1 MFKARGIAIID
12 YELPNGFIDAAEE
25 QQRLKDAI
33 SNLVKG
39 NPRVVF
45 SDVDIRER
53 REHRHHNGNPN
64 IKKMKIRV
72 S

>member
-12 YELPNGFIDAAEE
+12 YELPNGFIDAGEE
-25 QQRLKDAI
+25 QQRFKDAI
-33 SNLVKG
+33 DALCKG

-45 SDVDIRER
+45 SAVDIRER
-53 REHRHHNGNPN
+53 RSHSSHANPD
-64 IKKMKIRV
+64 IKKMKLRI

>member
-12 YELPNGFIDAAEE
+12 YELPNGFIDAGEE

-33 SNLVKG
+33 DKLVNG

-45 SDVDIRER
+45 SAVDIRER
-53 REHRHHNGNPN
+53 RSHSSHANPD
-64 IKKMKIRV
+64 IKKMKLRI

>member
-12 YELPNGFIDAAEE
+12 YELPNGFIDAGEE

-33 SNLVKG
+33 NKLAQG

-45 SDVDIRER
+45 HDVDIRER
-53 REHRHHNGNPN
+53 REHRSHGSPN

>member
-12 YELPNGFIDAAEE
+12 YELPNGFIDAGEE

-33 SNLVKG
+33 DTLVNG

-45 SDVDIRER
+45 SAVDIR
-53 REHRHHNGNPN
+53 
-64 IKKMKIRV
+64 
-72 S
+72 

>member
-1 MFKARGIAIID
+1 
-12 YELPNGFIDAAEE
+12 FIDAAEE